1 MADNQKYTAEE
12 KARHAARVKER
23 EARKKERQKQ
33 KKALTKQASIAPPT
47 TNGGHK
53 TYDASLLKRAR
64 NVGGPPYEA
73 FLKYLPHDCADSASV
88 SEPFRTSSCPR
99 RGRTRVYASREGVSQ
114 RRHGAAGDAVLCWV
128 WAAGEGASHPERP
141 GHGKSHKRLRDVRR
155 RARLT
160 KCITKGRS

>member
-1 MADNQKYTAEE
+1 MAGDQKYTAEE

-33 KKALTKQASIAPPT
+33 KKALTKQAAPAPKAPA

-73 FLKYLPHDCADSASV
+73 FLKYLPHDCTEQQVTRFFAGCGPLEKAPRILKDRATGRVIRGFVTFAEEQGYKMLYKKTVISSAGGT
-88 SEPFRTSSCPR
+88 FR
-99 RGRTRVYASREGVSQ
+99 
-114 RRHGAAGDAVLCWV
+114 
-128 WAAGEGASHPERP
+128 
-141 GHGKSHKRLRDVRR
+141 
-155 RARLT
+155 
-160 KCITKGRS
+160 

>member
-33 KKALTKQASIAPPT
+33 KKALTKQAAPAPKAPA

-88 SEPFRTSSCPR
+88 SERFRPSSCVD
-99 RGRTRVYASREGVSQ
+99 GVYASREG
-114 RRHGAAGDAVLCWV
+114 AATQAR
-128 WAAGEGASHPERP
+128 SS
-141 GHGKSHKRLRDVRR
+141 KSHDSSRDVVR
-155 RARLT
+155 
-160 KCITKGRS
+160 

>member
-1 MADNQKYTAEE
+1 MAGDQKYTAEE

-33 KKALTKQASIAPPT
+33 KKALTKAQAPAPQA

-73 FLKYLPHDCADSASV
+73 FLKYLPHDCPIA
-88 SEPFRTSSCPR
+88 
-99 RGRTRVYASREGVSQ
+99 ASR
-114 RRHGAAGDAVLCWV
+114 GAAAPSRHLHESSPGEDAVGGLL
-128 WAAGEGASHPERP
+128 SI
-141 GHGKSHKRLRDVRR
+141 LRRVKGPRCYAQ
-155 RARLT
+155 ARSS
-160 KCITKGRS
+160 R

>member
-1 MADNQKYTAEE
+1 VSNRCKQTRARVESQHAADAHPQDMADNQKYTAEE

-33 KKALTKQASIAPPT
+33 KKALTKHAAPAPQA

-73 FLKYLPHDCADSASV
+73 FLKYLPHDCADAASV
-88 SEPFRTSSCPR
+88 SERFRTSTTPR
-99 RGRTRVYASREGVSQ
+99 RGRTRVHASREGCRSTQ
-114 RRHGAAGDAVLCWV
+114 
-128 WAAGEGASHPERP
+128 
-141 GHGKSHKRLRDVRR
+141 
-155 RARLT
+155 ARSS
-160 KCITKGRS
+160 R

>member
-33 KKALTKQASIAPPT
+33 KKALTKQAAPAPKAPA

-73 FLKYLPHDCADSASV
+73 FLKYLPHDCPIAAS
-88 SEPFRTSSCPR
+88 R
-99 RGRTRVYASREGVSQ
+99 RGAFTPCVVSRRGGRGWFLFRFWGRSDRFDRNAT
-114 RRHGAAGDAVLCWV
+114 RRHGAAGDAVLCRMWCV
-128 WAAGEGASHPERP
+128 RKSASHPERP
-141 GHGKSHKRLRDVRR
+141 GHG
-155 RARLT
+155 
-160 KCITKGRS
+160 

>member
-1 MADNQKYTAEE
+1 MHQQTSLHADALHLQPNNKMAGDQQKYTAEE

-33 KKALTKQASIAPPT
+33 KKALTKQATIAPQA

-88 SEPFRTSSCPR
+88 PEAQ
-99 RGRTRVYASREGVSQ
+99 VASTWPHESLCVS
-114 RRHGAAGDAVLCWV
+114 
-128 WAAGEGASHPERP
+128 
-141 GHGKSHKRLRDVRR
+141 
-155 RARLT
+155 
-160 KCITKGRS
+160 